1 MRTAGTTAG
10 RSGEVDPSIDIFGLV
25 EMIFRRKWLI
35 LGTAVVVV
43 GLAFA
48 ALTVIGPRYKATARI
63 LIDPRDVNVVENELV
78 QRGFGDNLLLVE
90 SQVEVIGSETVLGRV
105 VEREKL
111 AEDEEFAKATGDSAG
126 RTPQEIALENLARA
140 TKVARSENTY
150 VIEIAV
156 TTREPAKSARLANA
170 IAAAYTE
177 DQVAASADATRNVS
191 TSIEDRLAELQSRL
205 REAEGKVQTYKT
217 ENNLSNPDGRLLLDT
232 RLNDLSA
239 RLSAAVGRT
248 AEAKSRLDVIEAAM
262 RQRGD
267 VSSVVSET
275 ENTTMVQLRGQ
286 LSEAQ
291 RRLAELQQVL
301 GPRHPRAASAQAEVD
316 QAQQAIR
323 SESERLVAATRD
335 AWRAAKEAEDG
346 IAASLRSLTEQSFGT
361 NEKMIELRELERQAQ
376 ASRLVY
382 EAFLVRARETAEQ
395 ENLGAR
401 NARIIAPAAVPDS
414 PAFPPKS
421 LLLLASGV
429 FGLGLG
435 VFNAIVADM
444 IQQRPLFR
452 RKPRPAAPA
461 SAGAPAAG
469 RSLLAATAASA
480 PPAMAAP
487 SVDPSDILRDR
498 VLVAL
503 SVSDPEVAGE
513 ASVQLARDAARE
525 GYSTLFIDLASDH
538 TPGLAELSTG
548 HAALSDILSRDPH
561 SAAHVVYAGDQ
572 RGGFSVR
579 GFREALAVFV
589 DSYDRLV
596 INAGLL
602 YGEANEMAA
611 EIVDAAE
618 HVVLV
623 VPYGALSPQE
633 ASAYAELTSTGALA
647 VTVLALDDMPLE
659 SAA

>member
-1 MRTAGTTAG
+1 MRSAGKTAGGPAQ
-10 RSGEVDPSIDIFGLV
+10 VDASIDVFGLV

-43 GLAFA
+43 ALAFA
-48 ALTVIGPRYKATARI
+48 ALAMIGPRYKATARI
-63 LIDPRDVNVVENELV
+63 LIDPRDVNVVENELTP
-78 QRGFGDNLLLVE
+78 RGFGDNLLLVE
-90 SQVEVIGSETVLGRV
+90 SQVEVIGSETVLSRV

-111 AEDEEFAKATGDSAG
+111 AEDEEFAKATTDTAG
-126 RTPQEIALENLARA
+126 RAPKDIALENLARA

-170 IAAAYTE
+170 IAAAYTD
-177 DQVAASADATRNVS
+177 DQAAASADATRNVS
-191 TSIEDRLAELQSRL
+191 SSIEDRLAELQARL
-205 REAEGKVQTYKT
+205 REAEEKVQTYKT

-301 GPRHPRAASAQAEVD
+301 GPRHPRAAAAQAEVD
-316 QAQQAIR
+316 QARQAIR
-323 SESERLVAATRD
+323 TESERLVAATRD

-346 IAASLRSLTEQSFGT
+346 IAASLRTLTEQSFGT
-361 NEKMIELRELERQAQ
+361 NTKMIELRELERQAQ

-382 EAFLVRARETAEQ
+382 EAFLVRAKETAEQ

-401 NARIIAPAAVPDS
+401 NARIIAPAAVPDR
-414 PAFPPKS
+414 PAFPPRS

-435 VFNAIVADM
+435 LFNAIVADM
-444 IQQRPLFR
+444 IQQRPLR
-452 RKPRPAAPA
+452 RRARPAVEAAAPAPA
-461 SAGAPAAG
+461 SASLLSDPAA
-469 RSLLAATAASA
+469 A
-480 PPAMAAP
+480 PHADAMAAP
-487 SVDPSDILRDR
+487 TVDPSEILRDR
-498 VLVAL
+498 VLVVL
-503 SVSDPEVAGE
+503 SVSDPEVSGE
-513 ASVQLARDAARE
+513 ASVQLARDAASE
-525 GYSTLFIDLASDH
+525 GYSTLFIDLVSDRR
-538 TPGLAELSTG
+538 PGLAELSTG
-548 HAALSDILSRDPH
+548 HAALADILTRDAH
-561 SAAHVVYAGDQ
+561 SPVHVVYAGDQ

-623 VPYGALSPQE
+623 VPYGELSPAE
-633 ASAYAELTSTGALA
+633 AAAYADLTSNGTLA
-647 VTVLALDDMPLE
+647 VTVLALNDMPLE